1 MILYNF
7 FCKST
12 SAVAKKRGFN
22 RNSAASWKGFVHIDY
37 SFSSICV
44 HQPQIGR
51 NTTFSDNKPPLF
63 L

>member
-12 SAVAKKRGFN
+12 SAVTKKRGFN
-22 RNSAASWKGFVHIDY
+22 RIQAASWKGFVHIDY
-37 SFSSICV
+37 SFSSIRI
-44 HQPQIGR
+44 HQALTCR
-51 NTTFSDNKPPLF
+51 NTTFSDDKTPLF